1 MGTGQFPKE
10 GPGIA
15 RMKRN
20 IAQPRDE
27 RRQNDWQD
35 VVSDAEGED
44 APAEG
49 KDGHKEDAETG
60 KAEKDSTFGV
70 LESSTVS
77 DLESNRTGS
86 SILIALGSWGT
97 SLISLLGVTPT
108 SKQAQTIYMG
118 FMLVL
123 SLVPILAL
131 VIQNGTSLNE
141 VLYLNMRELFWPDGS
156 LHTDMILIRKLRK
169 VLHTSPHPVIHPN
182 PTYSLR
188 CYLRL

>member
-1 MGTGQFPKE
+1 MQ
-10 GPGIA
+10 

-20 IAQPRDE
+20 IGQTHARDD
-27 RRQNDWQD
+27 RRENEWQD
-35 VVSDAEGED
+35 VVSDAED
-44 APAEG
+44 QHVEG
-49 KDGHKEDAETG
+49 KEGSKEDAETG

-70 LESSTVS
+70 LENSTVS

-141 VLYLNMRELFWPDGS
+141 VLKLN
-156 LHTDMILIRKLRK
+156 RKK
-169 VLHTSPHPVIHPN
+169 VLNLKFS
-182 PTYSLR
+182 
-188 CYLRL
+188 

>member
-1 MGTGQFPKE
+1 MQ
-10 GPGIA
+10 

-20 IAQPRDE
+20 IGQTLARDD
-27 RRQNDWQD
+27 RRENDWQD
-35 VVSDAEGED
+35 VVSDAEEQHV
-44 APAEG
+44 EG
-49 KDGHKEDAETG
+49 KEGSKEDAETG

-70 LESSTVS
+70 LENSTVS
-77 DLESNRTGS
+77 DIESNNRAGS
-86 SILIALGSWGT
+86 SILIALGTWGT

-141 VLYLNMRELFWPDGS
+141 VLKLN
-156 LHTDMILIRKLRK
+156 I
-169 VLHTSPHPVIHPN
+169 V
-182 PTYSLR
+182 
-188 CYLRL
+188 